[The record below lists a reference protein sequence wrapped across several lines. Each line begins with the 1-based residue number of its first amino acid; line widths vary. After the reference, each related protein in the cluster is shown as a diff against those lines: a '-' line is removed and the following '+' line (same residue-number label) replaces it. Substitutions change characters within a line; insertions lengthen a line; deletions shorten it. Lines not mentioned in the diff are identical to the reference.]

1 MTGPKI
7 FFKFCATLFRFQSI
21 KDRKQNHSRT
31 AGDRKGWIQMTEMD
45 NTKRDDKKGAI
56 KMKELENAKLNNEEL
71 EQVAG

>member
-1 MTGPKI
+1 MIYYGRDLIDCAKQAGMTGPKI

-45 NTKRDDKKGAI
+45 NTKRDDKK
-56 KMKELENAKLNNEEL
+56 
-71 EQVAG
+71 V